1 MDERARR
8 ATFARLVDREAPSA
22 LGIAR
27 RLLRDAGEAE
37 DLVQE
42 AFLRTWRDLMK
53 PEPPRAIRP
62 WFYRT
67 LINAGR
73 DRLRRRK
80 VREREVPTPERGE
93 ADPATALARRDL
105 VGRVE
110 AAVETLPMRQRE
122 CLLLRTRAGLAYRDI
137 AELLGITEGSVKGH
151 LVHARKTL
159 MQRFG
164 AEARLGRGTA

>member
-8 ATFARLVDREAPSA
+8 TTFARLVDRESGPA

-42 AFLRTWRDLMK
+42 AFLRTWRDLQRDK
-53 PEPPRAIRP
+53 TPSALRP
-62 WFYRT
+62 WFYRV

-73 DRLRRRK
+73 DRLRHRK
-80 VREREVPTPERGE
+80 VREREIPAPERRQE
-93 ADPATALARRDL
+93 DPPTALAGREAL
-105 VGRVE
+105 VRVHGAIDE
-110 AAVETLPMRQRE
+110 LPMRQRE
-122 CLLLRTRAGLAYRDI
+122 CLLLRTQAALSYRDV

-151 LVHARKTL
+151 LVQARRTL
-159 MQRFG
+159 LQRFRS
-164 AEARLGRGTA
+164 ETREGTVNR